1 MCFDKPPCKRKSRKS
16 DPVLL
21 YERVK
26 CILINGA
33 YAAERNPLLGFYHG
47 SASRLSLKIR
57 KMKLTAEQVLD
68 MSPSQLAEILS
79 SFVET
84 QRSRS
89 HSSKMLEPDFPALY
103 SRYLKSRMHDG
114 KRTTETKLELTRK
127 IIYEDYYDT
136 EENRAI
142 AFEKGLRLY
151 SISHFYKL
159 WTHFIGHEVVPTFR
173 KPTSPGLQSEF
184 DFCGVTLPCEDGT
197 KATFAVLVLNH
208 SRMCY
213 VEAIRDQ
220 SAASSAAAIVNG
232 FRFFGGVT
240 TLVSID
246 NFKAAVKKAGVYGG
260 ELTDAYRMLEG
271 FLRTSFVSMQVRRG
285 DLKGVAESH
294 VKLVTHTLLA
304 RMRQEMRDGK
314 HFKDLNAMNSWL
326 KDNLYRINSHRVR
339 GLTFTRQELWE
350 EEKLCLKPLPQEDF
364 SLDEICTLTVPKTA
378 RITVGMH
385 QYALPPALIGRK
397 IQMRKGATEILF
409 YEDGHAVCGYQRQ
422 DDAAGVSV
430 KEGFLTAGQL
440 YMEVLLAIPD
450 DMLLEWAGAIGL
462 NTRDK
467 VTRLLSK
474 DVNTDRRRA
483 VIRLLTLCQDHPAW
497 YESFDT
503 MLGKI
508 GHHRSVSFI
517 AAEWNREQKPDTHGK
532 DPVYRFDYVF
542 NLVKGILEGQKRI
555 LCWDHHTEERSVG
568 KAFMHYKPTVAK
580 EPDRIGVNVA
590 DHADVKNN
598 DPKNTKGENE

>member
-1 MCFDKPPCKRKSRKS
+1 MCFDKPSRKRKSRKS

-33 YAAERNPLLGFYHG
+33 YAAERNPLLGFSHG
-47 SASRLSLKIR
+47 SASRLSLKVR
-57 KMKLTAEQVLD
+57 KLKLTAEQVLD
-68 MSPSQLAEILS
+68 MSPSKLAELLS
-79 SFVET
+79 SFVNT
-84 QRSRS
+84 QKPHK
-89 HSSKMLEPDFPALY
+89 HSSRMLEPDFPALY

-127 IIYEDYYDT
+127 IIYEDYYNT
-136 EENRAI
+136 EENRI
-142 AFEKGLRLY
+142 LAFEKGLRLY
-151 SISHFYKL
+151 SMSHFYKL
-159 WTHFIGHEVVPTFR
+159 WTHFIGHKVVPTFR

-184 DFCGVTLPCEDGT
+184 DFCGVRLPCEDGT
-197 KATFAVLVLNH
+197 QATFAVLVLNH

-213 VEAIRDQ
+213 VEAIPDQ
-220 SAASSAAAIVNG
+220 SATSSATAIVNG

-240 TLVSID
+240 SLVSID

-260 ELTDAYRMLEG
+260 ELTDTYRMLEG
-271 FLRTSFVSMQVRRG
+271 FLRTSFMSMQVRRG

-294 VKLVTHTLLA
+294 VKLVTHTLLS
-304 RMRQEMRDGK
+304 RMRQEMREGK
-314 HFKDLNAMNSWL
+314 HFKDLNAMNTWL

-350 EEKLCLKPLPQEDF
+350 EEKLCLKPLPKEAF
-364 SLDEICTLTVPKTA
+364 CLDEICTLTVPKTA
-378 RITVGMH
+378 RITVGTH

-397 IQMRKGATEILF
+397 IQMRKGYSEIQF
-409 YEDGHAVCGYQRQ
+409 YEDGHAICGYQRQ
-422 DDAAGVSV
+422 DDIAGVSV
-430 KEGFLTAGQL
+430 KEGFLTTGQL

-450 DMLLEWAGAIGL
+450 AMLLEWAGAIGP

-483 VIRLLTLCQDHPAW
+483 IIKLLTLCQEHQAW
-497 YESFDT
+497 YECFDT

-508 GHHRSVSFI
+508 GHHRSVSLI
-517 AAEWNREQKPDTHGK
+517 AAEWNREEKPDTQGK
-532 DPVYRFDYVF
+532 DPVYRFEYVF
-542 NLVKGILEGQKRI
+542 NLVKGNLEGQNQI
-555 LCWDHHTEERSVG
+555 LCWDHHTPERSQG
-568 KAFMHYKPTVAK
+568 KAFMHYKPTGAK
-580 EPDRIGVNVA
+580 ELDQIDINAV
-590 DHADVKNN
+590 DHTDVKNN
-598 DPKNTKGENE
+598 DLKNTQGENP